1 MDMEFYSAGAGMWN
15 NVFAVPSDVVDKY
28 IKLAGAVQ
36 LKVLLWLLRNN
47 CRQEKITAEI
57 IATALNM
64 SPIDVKDCMEF
75 WISVGVL
82 NKYSNLDNELEA
94 NKVEQETVAVLPTPF
109 KPKENNIIEN
119 ITQKAESVVNEVK
132 AEMQSYTPPS
142 RTITRVSKPDS
153 VEVAQRLAQ
162 DDDYAVLIGEAEK
175 VLARPLTNNDT
186 ATLLLL
192 HDNDGLPY
200 EVITMLLYFA
210 KSENKL
216 KMKYIET
223 VGREWGDAG
232 IDTLEKAEEKM
243 AEITASRE
251 CWAIARSA
259 FGLKGGTTPT
269 RKQTDYAETWI
280 KKWGFDETM
289 LHIAYENCMNSR
301 GEFRLDYI
309 NGILRNW
316 HTDGIVTEKDLAD
329 RKWEWNDEQMKFQSK
344 QSASKKSAQFSK
356 TKTESKAETSYNIDA
371 FNEFDVFE

>member
-1 MDMEFYSAGAGMWN
+1 MEFYSSGAGIWN
-15 NVFAVPSDVVDKY
+15 SVFAVPSEVVDKY

-82 NKYSNLDNELEA
+82 SKYNDLGNELEVA
-94 NKVEQETVAVLPTPF
+94 EIEQENVVIPPTQF
-109 KPKENNIIEN
+109 KPKEYNIMQSISK
-119 ITQKAESVVNEVK
+119 KAESVVNEVK
-132 AEMQSYTPPS
+132 AEMESYTPPS
-142 RTITRVSKPDS
+142 RTMTRPSKPDS

-216 KMKYIET
+216 NMKYIES

-243 AEITASRE
+243 AEITASKE

-259 FGLKGGTTPT
+259 FGFKGNTTPT
-269 RKQTDYAETWI
+269 RKQIEYAETWI
-280 KKWGFDETM
+280 KKWGFDEIM
-289 LHIAYENCMNSR
+289 LRLAYENCVNSR
-301 GEFRLDYI
+301 GEVNLSYI

-316 HTDGIVTEKDLAD
+316 HSDGVVTEKDLAD
-329 RKWEWNDEQMKFQSK
+329 RKWDGEQVKLQPNQSVN
-344 QSASKKSAQFSK
+344 KKVQPYNKAQKLSK
-356 TKTESKAETSYNIDA
+356 TETSYNIDA
-371 FNEFDVFE
+371 FKEFDIFE